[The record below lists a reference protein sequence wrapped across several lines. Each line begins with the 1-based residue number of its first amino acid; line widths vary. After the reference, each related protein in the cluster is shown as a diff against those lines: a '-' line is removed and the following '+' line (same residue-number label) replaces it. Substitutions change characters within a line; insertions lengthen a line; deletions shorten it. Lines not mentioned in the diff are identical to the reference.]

1 MSVDSTPPA
10 PLSPIAPEGGEV
22 TPPSP
27 PRKLFAEMGLHA
39 DVQRALAEMGFVDAM
54 PVQSETLEPTLAG
67 RDVMIQSKTGSGKTA
82 AFGIPFA
89 EKLVDGQK
97 HEVQALVLAPT
108 RELALQVATEVEK
121 ISQYRGITVAPIYGG
136 APMGKQIAALEA
148 GAQVVAGTP
157 GRVLDHLRRGTLKT
171 KGVRI
176 LVLDEA
182 DEMLSM
188 GFQEEI
194 IAILERL
201 PRDRQTLLF
210 SATLPPDIV
219 RIARKYMRNPETITL
234 SADYIGVETIEHAYY
249 PVSGINRTEDL
260 RRILEIEQPSFA
272 IIFCNTKDDTEV
284 VAEFLRKQGRRAEAI
299 SSNLTQADRE
309 RVMGLMR
316 NNELE
321 FLCATDI
328 AARGIDISDLSH
340 VINYAF
346 PESAEVYVH
355 RTGRTGRAGKSGIA
369 ISLVGPRELGAL
381 YYLRLLYKVKPE
393 ERRLPSDEELRTHAE
408 GERYHALAMQLQSEP
423 GGDWRSLARRIG
435 SSVQGERLFAEL
447 LRDWFAREAGR
458 PAPAAA
464 PPSLDEQ
471 PTRTWEASTDEA
483 PTRRREPLRGRRDD
497 RSGRDSRG
505 PREERGRRD
514 RDERPRSTPPAA
526 VREGALA
533 PDGEVT
539 APDKIAAR
547 DAAEGDPSRARLYL
561 NLGRRDR
568 VEQSDIEAILREH
581 TGLGTGAAE
590 IELRQNNSYLTVSAE
605 DGPRVLEAL
614 RGKMHAG
621 REIVCEPAKAR
632 SY

>member
-1 MSVDSTPPA
+1 MSVDPTSESPA
-10 PLSPIAPEGGEV
+10 IADGDAAPAGE

-27 PRKLFAEMGLHA
+27 PRKKFAELGLHD
-39 DVQRALAEMGFVDAM
+39 DVLRALAEMGFAEAM
-54 PVQSETLEPTLAG
+54 PVQSETLAPTMSG

-97 HEVQALVLAPT
+97 AEVQALVLAPT

-121 ISQYRGITVAPIYGG
+121 ISQYRGIKVAPVYGG

-171 KGVRI
+171 KGVKI

-201 PRDRQTLLF
+201 PKERQTLLF

-219 RIARKYMRNPETITL
+219 RIARKYMRDPETITL
-234 SADYIGVETIEHAYY
+234 SADYIGVETIQHAYY

-260 RRILEIEQPSFA
+260 RRVLEIEQPSFA

-393 ERRLPSDEELRTHAE
+393 ERRLPSDEELKAHAE
-408 GERYHALAMQLQSEP
+408 GERYHALAMQLHGEP
-423 GGDWRSLARRIG
+423 GSEWRSLARRIA

-447 LRDWFAREAGR
+447 LRDWFARAAGR
-458 PAPAAA
+458 PTPPAQA
-464 PPSLDEQ
+464 PSLDEQ
-471 PTRTWEASTDEA
+471 PTRTWEASSDEA
-483 PTRRREPLRGRRDD
+483 PTRRREPRGRTRDD
-497 RSGRDSRG
+497 RGGRESRG
-505 PREERGRRD
+505 PRDERGRRD
-514 RDERPRSTPPAA
+514 RDERSAPA
-526 VREGALA
+526 
-533 PDGEVT
+533 DGEVT
-539 APDKIAAR
+539 LPGKVTAR
-547 DAAEGDPSRARLYL
+547 AQVEGDPSRARLYL
-561 NLGRRDR
+561 NLGRRDMI
-568 VEQSDIEAILREH
+568 ETADIAAILREH
-581 TGLGTGAAE
+581 AGLAEGTAE

-605 DGPRVLEAL
+605 DGPRVLDGL
-614 RGKMHAG
+614 RGKFHGG